1 MIIEII
7 IIQIIIIIGI
17 IIFGWRQ
24 RYVTGNSSVLSRHE
38 EGVLQ
43 RYKRSVG
50 RQEIRCRST
59 RSNLLR
65 LWSCFR
71 QPSLMNIRHQCPNQ
85 CPNDRF
91 TVIEEYLKA
100 HETITTASAA
110 KLLDVQDKT
119 AQRLL
124 TKAEKLRI
132 LSSDGKTKD
141 KVYRR
146 AAIPTRK

>member
-1 MIIEII
+1 MF
-7 IIQIIIIIGI
+7 QIA
-17 IIFGWRQ
+17 
-24 RYVTGNSSVLSRHE
+24 LPHE
-38 EGVLQ
+38 
-43 RYKRSVG
+43 
-50 RQEIRCRST
+50 
-59 RSNLLR
+59 
-65 LWSCFR
+65 
-71 QPSLMNIRHQCPNQ
+71 HQAPVSESMSELVSELEY
-85 CPNDRF
+85 DRF
-91 TVIEEYLKA
+91 TVIEEYLKT
-100 HETITTASAA
+100 HETITPASAA